1 MNWQEVERECLKKRL
16 KEEEV
21 LKAHLTMDLKL
32 REKAIAVIKKE
43 IKRKEKEE
51 RKRNERKKRQRAN
64 S

>member
-32 REKAIAVIKKE
+32 REKAIAAIKKE

-51 RKRNERKKRQRAN
+51 RKRNERRRKKKGN